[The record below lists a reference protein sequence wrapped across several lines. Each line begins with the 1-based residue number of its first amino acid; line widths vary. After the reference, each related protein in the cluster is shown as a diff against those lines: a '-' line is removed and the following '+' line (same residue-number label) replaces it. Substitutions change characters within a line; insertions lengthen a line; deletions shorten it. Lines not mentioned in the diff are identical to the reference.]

1 MHKNVK
7 KLMLAIFATTMI
19 ACSTANSSSTN
30 SNSSENTTQVAE
42 KIGEDKLAGKYSE
55 ENSEYQYNEEDFSYP
70 FPNVDITYKAPL
82 FGWSI
87 NSISTDS
94 TFEIEER
101 TSVEDN
107 IFSLVM
113 YDWDG
118 HFPVAYN
125 KTSLLPEPILRGM
138 ISVNN
143 CYGDTDS
150 AKVGH
155 SYETVTKKKHFAG
168 YSVDDVYT
176 TKINDRETSFFE
188 GTVTLT
194 DGAEGYVCGYTFIAD
209 GHVGGFVSG
218 TWAKA
223 DDDAKE
229 TCKEFVDVGI
239 RSLSV
244 VPKTDYE
251 ERKTAEIKPID
262 LTTLSEETEDFYGL
276 DLEYKVPSSDVL
288 KRSSFT
294 YDDFRN
300 ISLLVHDVNLENGV
314 EATPDAAFEKTKR
327 FFEATYLGYTDG
339 ELVVDNKE
347 YVQEMV
353 GDKTVDVVKFTGHL
367 VNDITGDWK
376 VYGYSFAYEGERGV
390 ASIIVAGVLQ
400 DINQS
405 EETYQKVVKLTDDVF
420 ASLRPVS
427 DD

>member
-1 MHKNVK
+1 MIKRFS
-7 KLMLAIFATTMI
+7 KLCLAIVATTMI
-19 ACSTANSSSTN
+19 ACSTANNGSAG
-30 SNSSENTTQVAE
+30 AE
-42 KIGEDKLAGKYSE
+42 ATSATAQTEKVSADKLKGKYSE
-55 ENSEYQYNEEDFSYP
+55 EKSEHTYDEDSFEDFFS
-70 FPNVDITYKAPL
+70 NVTISYKAPL
-82 FGWSI
+82 LGWAI
-87 NSISTDS
+87 NSIEIDS
-94 TFEIEER
+94 TFEISER
-101 TSVEDN
+101 TSVDKN
-107 IFSLVM
+107 FFTAAI
-113 YDWDG
+113 YDDQG
-118 HFPVAYN
+118 RFPAAYN
-125 KTSLLPEPILRGM
+125 TPALAVNPMLRGL
-138 ISVNN
+138 IDVNN
-143 CYGDTDS
+143 TYSDDYS
-150 AKVGH
+150 VKQDY
-155 SYETVTKKKHFAG
+155 SYVTVTKKKHFTG
-168 YSVDDVYT
+168 YTIDDVYT
-176 TKINDRETSFFE
+176 TKLNDRDTAFFE
-188 GTVTLT
+188 GTVTLA
-194 DGAEGYVCGYTFIAD
+194 DGEEGYVCGYTFLAD
-209 GHVGGFVSG
+209 GRMGGFISG

-251 ERKTAEIKPID
+251 ERKTAETKPID